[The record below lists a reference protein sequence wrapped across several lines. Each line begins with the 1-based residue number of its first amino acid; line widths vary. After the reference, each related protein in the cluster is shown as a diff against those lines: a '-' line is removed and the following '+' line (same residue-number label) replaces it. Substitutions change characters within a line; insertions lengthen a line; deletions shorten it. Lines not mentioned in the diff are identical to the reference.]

1 MTIAETKFES
11 TRANVILVTSLR
23 EKQYLQSIN
32 RIIDIE
38 FSVFIEQSIIL
49 RREMSGNKSFANSG
63 RNGPPAKKI
72 K

>member
-23 EKQYLQSIN
+23 EKQYFQSIN
-32 RIIDIE
+32 RIIYVE
-38 FSVFIEQSIIL
+38 FLVFIEQSIIL
-49 RREMSGNKSFANSG
+49 RREMSGNKSLANSG